1 MFGYRDAL
9 LIIGSLARAIGMLA
23 FGVGAGW
30 FTLYAFREA
39 KEKWQLQ
46 IAVFLGF
53 FFFVAMAVRF
63 TSAAGIGCFT
73 LGAGAALL
81 IWGLRQGSAPAEE
94 DDEEAEEE

>member
-9 LIIGSLARAIGMLA
+9 IIIGSLVRVLGMLTNA
-23 FGVGAGW
+23 EATGW

-46 IAVFLGF
+46 VAVFLGF
-53 FFFVAMAVRF
+53 FFFVAIAVRF
-63 TSAAGIGCFT
+63 TSAAGIGGFT

-81 IWGLRQGSAPAEE
+81 FWGLRKVSAPDE
-94 DDEEAEEE
+94 DEEAEDE